1 MFETTIDNFIWKIYL
16 FIVCI
21 GIPIYLSIIKI
32 KKNKMNIIGSIIYY
46 IICIIIVFNLY
57 ILITKNKSYNAMELL
72 AISSILYIFYILYL
86 LSLVHKHN
94 GIQNFNNDDRNTS
107 IIIIGS
113 IILIEYLFKGNFNKS
128 IIKNIIKI

>member
-16 FIVCI
+16 FIMCI

-113 IILIEYLFKGNFNKS
+113 IILIEYLFKGNFNKFIIKS
-128 IIKNIIKI
+128 IIKK

>member
-1 MFETTIDNFIWKIYL
+1 MFETTIDNFFWKIYL
-16 FIVCI
+16 FIMCI

-128 IIKNIIKI
+128 IIKSIIKI

>member
-1 MFETTIDNFIWKIYL
+1 MY
-16 FIVCI
+16 I

-72 AISSILYIFYILYL
+72 AISYILYIFYILYL
-86 LSLVHKHN
+86 LSLVHKNN

-113 IILIEYLFKGNFNKS
+113 IILIEYLFKGNFNKFIIKS
-128 IIKNIIKI
+128 IIKK

>member
-128 IIKNIIKI
+128 IIKSIIKI